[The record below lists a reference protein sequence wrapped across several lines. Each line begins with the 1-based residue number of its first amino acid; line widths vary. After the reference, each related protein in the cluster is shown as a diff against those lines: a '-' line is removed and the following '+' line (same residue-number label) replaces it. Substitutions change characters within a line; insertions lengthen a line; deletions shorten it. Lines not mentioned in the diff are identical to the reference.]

1 MINTITKHISLQRM
15 AFVFA
20 LLFFLFSIFAC
31 DTTIQIGGSIFIGII
46 LLTYSS
52 GVNPSKIK
60 AWILQSGFEV
70 QTHETS
76 ATCIATNEN
85 DSLSK
90 IASPTHAE
98 EKEFDKEIKIASF
111 ADAVDTILCSMTEED
126 LEKNYQLIIKAG
138 IEDQSELDKCKL
150 LYLYRKLLND
160 WGGVQFD
167 EIDHVVSTNSAVAHW
182 GSYIKGCVFSRRKD
196 YENSCVEFKK
206 AIDLAS
212 TDKDKFSYIKNW
224 VDDFLK
230 FSEAKYI
237 IDEFTKYLDAI
248 NDSKVKAKMYILQ
261 STLYRKNNETILA
274 TACELKASTIV
285 GYEEHSR
292 FDLAYNADDTLA
304 PLKAL
309 NYDIILKSGP
319 NGAATNNLAIICN
332 GNKMPRKGFTF
343 LNKAIE
349 KNESLSASNLAN
361 RYIEIG
367 DLEKASEILEKA
379 LATNEVHE
387 NVYSSQLKIKE
398 TERKEED
405 TWNEFLNKGLEVKDF
420 LLKFYEAYHTA
431 STSDEF
437 CGIWKIFYGMTLT
450 ISAEQKIKND
460 SLRNGWISKTI
471 KGDAVWGN
479 FHYQEKTILFDDFS
493 GQYYGFF
500 DHQKKVFKMMVL
512 SDKIQFY
519 DFNKIIEE

>member
-1 MINTITKHISLQRM
+1 MQ
-15 AFVFA
+15 VW
-20 LLFFLFSIFAC
+20 
-31 DTTIQIGGSIFIGII
+31 GSIFIGIV
-46 LLTYSS
+46 LLIFSS
-52 GVNPSKIK
+52 GANFSKIK
-60 AWILQSGFEV
+60 AWVLQSGFEV

-76 ATCIATNEN
+76 AMCIPSNDN

-90 IASPTHAE
+90 ITFPTHAE

-111 ADAVDTILCSMTEED
+111 TDAVDAILCSMTEED

-138 IEDQSELDKCKL
+138 IEEQAEFDKCKL
-150 LYLYRKLLND
+150 LYLYRKILNN

-167 EIDHVVSTNSAVAHW
+167 EIDHIVSANSSVASW
-182 GSYIKGCVFSRRKD
+182 GAFIKGCVFSRRKE
-196 YENSCVEFKK
+196 YENACVEFKK
-206 AIDLAS
+206 AIDLAL
-212 TDKDKFSYIKNW
+212 TDEDKFSYIKNW
-224 VDDFLK
+224 VENYLK
-230 FSEAKYI
+230 FSKAKHI
-237 IDEFTKYLDAI
+237 IDEFAKYLYTI

-261 STLYRKNNETILA
+261 SMLYRKNNENILA

-292 FDLAYNADDTLA
+292 FDLAYNADDALA

-379 LATNEVHE
+379 LAKSEVHE

-405 TWNEFLNKGLEVKDF
+405 TWNEFLDKGLEIKDF
-420 LLKFYEAYHTA
+420 LLKFYEAYHVA

-450 ISAEQKIKND
+450 ISAEQKINND
-460 SLRNGWISKTI
+460 SWSNGWISKTI

-493 GQYYGFF
+493 GRYYGFF
-500 DHQKKVFKMMVL
+500 DHQKEVFKMMVL

-519 DFNKIIEE
+519 DFNKFIEK